1 MWTYEV
7 IQLVICHLRDEVI
20 EIERINVDMIGPP
33 KIVYNKETDRTILA
47 AEVTCLSVS
56 EVRSYHLGHKVN
68 LIQPVP

>member
-7 IQLVICHLRDEVI
+7 IQLVISHLRDEVI

-47 AEVTCLSVS
+47 AEVAGLFVS
-56 EVRSYHLGHKVN
+56 EVRSYHLR
-68 LIQPVP
+68 